1 MFLPDARGYEREAG
15 APSTPLITND
25 PYFSVWSPGPLLNGQ
40 DTCNWT
46 GASKKIRG
54 TALVDGVPFRF
65 LGKQDSIAELPQTG
79 AGITPT
85 SSRYL
90 FEGAG
95 IRLGLNF
102 TSPLLLSDPDLV
114 SRPVSY
120 ISFQVLSLDG
130 KEHELSLSVSFD
142 EAHCYDGEARQE
154 VEGFEFSL
162 KNCRAVRM
170 GKRKQ
175 SPLNH
180 SGDDITIDWGYLY
193 LAVPRGTGTVSYC
206 SEEGRHSLKAS
217 FECKAAA
224 EAQSFFL
231 AAAYDDIVSI
241 NYFGDLRKAYWAR
254 NGKTM
259 LTGIVEAIDE
269 YGALTAK
276 CEVFDASLEAAAEET
291 GGKGFKKICA
301 LAYRQSIAAHKLI
314 ADSSGDPVFISKECF
329 SNGCAAT
336 VDVSYP
342 SVPLFLLYKPELVIA
357 MLRPIFRFAR
367 TPVWKFDFAPHDAGR
382 YPYLTGQVYAYKHA
396 EGKRRF
402 ENGSTIPDI
411 FSYPE
416 TVDIYNFSR
425 QMPVEECG
433 NMLIMSA
440 AAALACGS
448 AAFAEPYAD
457 LLEKWSSYLVNY
469 GSDPGE
475 QLCTDDFAG
484 HLAHNINLAA
494 KAIMGIEAW
503 SILLAMM
510 GRPDESEWYHRK
522 AKEMAAG
529 WREKADRG
537 DHTGL
542 VFGDGEGWS
551 LKYNL
556 IWDKLFGSGLFP
568 EQFYEN
574 EISYYIKKLNEYGTP
589 LDSRKNYTKSDWIVW
604 AASMAS
610 GRNDMIKLIEP
621 VARFLEE
628 TPDKVPFSDW
638 YDTVTGKKCGFQNRT
653 VQGGLFMPLLV
664 KQGGLKYVRKEN

>member
-1 MFLPDARGYEREAG
+1 MFLSGTTKREAG
-15 APSTPLITND
+15 VPSTPLITHD
-25 PYFSVWSPGPLLNGQ
+25 PYFSIWSPGPLLNGA

-54 TALVDGVPFRF
+54 TVSVDGVPFCF
-65 LGKQDSIAELPQTG
+65 LGKPEGMAELPQTG

-95 IRLGLNF
+95 IRLELNF
-102 TSPLLLSDPDLV
+102 TSPLLLSDPYLV
-114 SRPVSY
+114 SRPLSY
-120 ISFQVLSLDG
+120 ISFRALSLDG
-130 KEHELSLSVSFD
+130 KEHDLSLSVSFD

-154 VEGFEFSL
+154 LEGFEFDL
-162 KNCRAVRM
+162 KNCYAVRM

-175 SPLNH
+175 TPLNH

-193 LAVPRGTGTVSYC
+193 LALPKGTGTVSYC
-206 SEEGRHSLKAS
+206 SEEGRDSLKAL
-217 FECKAAA
+217 FEFRAAA
-224 EAQSFFL
+224 EARSFFL
-231 AAAYDDIVSI
+231 AAAYDDTASI
-241 NYFGDLRKAYWAR
+241 NYFGDLRKAYWAG

-259 LTGIVEAIDE
+259 PACIVEAIDE
-269 YGALTAK
+269 YGALMAR
-276 CEVFDASLEAAAEET
+276 CGVFDASLEAAAEET
-291 GGKGFKKICA
+291 GGKDLKKICA

-314 ADSSGDPVFISKECF
+314 TDSSGDPVFISKECF

-342 SVPLFLLYKPELVIA
+342 SVPLYLLYKPELVIA

-367 TPVWKFDFAPHDAGR
+367 TKVWKFDFAPHDAGR
-382 YPYLTGQVYAYKHA
+382 YPYVTGQVYAYKHA
-396 EGKRRF
+396 GGKRRF
-402 ENGSTIPDI
+402 ENGYTIPDI

-416 TVDIYNFSR
+416 TAELYDFKR

-433 NMLIMSA
+433 NMLIMTA

-448 AAFAEPYAD
+448 AGFAEPYAD

-484 HLAHNINLAA
+484 HLARNINLAA

-503 SILLAMM
+503 SILLDMT
-510 GRPDESEWYHRK
+510 GRPCESEWYHRK
-522 AKEMAAG
+522 AKEMAAD
-529 WREKADRG
+529 WLERAERG

-542 VFGDGEGWS
+542 VFGDDSEGWS

-568 EQFYEN
+568 EGLYEK
-574 EISYYIKKLNEYGTP
+574 EIKHYLKKMNAYGTP
-589 LDSRKNYTKSDWIVW
+589 LDSRKSYTKSDWIAW
-604 AASMAS
+604 AASLAS
-610 GRNDMIKLIEP
+610 GKNETIRLIEP
-621 VARFLEE
+621 VARFLEA

-638 YDTVTGKKCGFQNRT
+638 YDTLTGKKCGFQNRT

-664 KQGGLKYVRKEN
+664 NRGGLKYVRKGS